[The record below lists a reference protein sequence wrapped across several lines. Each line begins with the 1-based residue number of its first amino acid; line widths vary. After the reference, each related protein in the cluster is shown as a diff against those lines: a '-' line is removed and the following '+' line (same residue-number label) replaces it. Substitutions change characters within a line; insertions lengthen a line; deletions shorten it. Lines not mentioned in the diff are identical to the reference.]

1 MKLGWARDTDKIVF
15 AHTHQPLDGVRASDS
30 GVRYWNSGSW
40 IYEPDLRSPAAYRS
54 YVRNAWPGSAVL
66 IDSDEPHPRLLR
78 LREHL
83 KPVAEGERSL
93 MLREAAEYPN
103 SFVTLGPDEERI
115 ETGRY
120 TLCMSSGKRWNTV
133 QRQRFAPEELDEVLA
148 EVRALLTERERPST
162 QWEIGSRA
170 EPEGLVGLLLE
181 RGLVRDS
188 DPVAIALAL
197 RTEPPAPPAH
207 LVARRVA
214 TEEEYVAASEV
225 QAVAFGTPAEE
236 LPEKRAIARDRWRRS
251 AGTMHGVWL
260 DGELGQRRQLLTD
273 PLRAGAVR
281 RRHTRACAR
290 SGCLPG
296 AHPRPLAG
304 GRGATRPGADHASG
318 GDVTPDPRAARVRA
332 GGPDR
337 HSARRIGATGA

>member
-1 MKLGWARDTDKIVF
+1 
-15 AHTHQPLDGVRASDS
+15 
-30 GVRYWNSGSW
+30 
-40 IYEPDLRSPAAYRS
+40 
-54 YVRNAWPGSAVL
+54 
-66 IDSDEPHPRLLR
+66 
-78 LREHL
+78 
-83 KPVAEGERSL
+83 

-170 EPEGLVGLLLE
+170 EPEGLVGLLLD

-260 DGELGQRRQLLTD
+260 DGELVSAGNCSRTPYGLALFGGATLERARGHGAYRALIHARWQEAAVQGD
-273 PLRAGAVR
+273 PALITQAGAMSRPILERLGFEPVGRIDILLDEFDVR
-281 RRHTRACAR
+281 PT
-290 SGCLPG
+290 
-296 AHPRPLAG
+296 
-304 GRGATRPGADHASG
+304 
-318 GDVTPDPRAARVRA
+318 AAE
-332 GGPDR
+332 
-337 HSARRIGATGA
+337 